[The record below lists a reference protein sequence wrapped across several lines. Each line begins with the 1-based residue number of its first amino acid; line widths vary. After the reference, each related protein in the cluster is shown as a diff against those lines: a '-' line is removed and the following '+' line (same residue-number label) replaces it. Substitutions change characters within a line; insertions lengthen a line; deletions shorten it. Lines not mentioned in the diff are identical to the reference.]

1 MENIADK
8 YLVKKY
14 QEKQSTNYVQ
24 NVDSTEEKYSNSDKK
39 VIEIELD
46 KLISYRKQQ
55 PFSMYSE
62 SKKQEVKE
70 SIEKFGVLNPIIV
83 RPIEN
88 DQYEIIAGHNRVEI
102 SKELGKTTIPTIIMN
117 VNDEV
122 ATLIMIDTNLCGR
135 DDISPIDKGKA
146 YKLKLETIKK
156 IRQQSLENKE
166 IQTFSHNWE
175 KYSIDKLMEESNES
189 KSKIYRYISL
199 TSLILEFQKLV
210 TDGEMSVTVASEI
223 AALNEE
229 QQEILYTVLDD
240 KRKKLKVAEI
250 QKLKNLQEFTYNNIV
265 NVLENKKVKTVKF
278 TGKLNKKITNKYKD
292 KFSNDN
298 DFTTL
303 IDKLLEEYFSERE
316 ANSITIL

>member
-8 YLVKKY
+8 YLVKKF
-14 QEKQSTNYVQ
+14 QEKQSTNREE
-24 NVDSTEEKYSNSDKK
+24 NVDKEDIKSKSDDKK
-39 VIEIELD
+39 IIEMEIN
-46 KLISYRKQQ
+46 KLVGYRKQQ

-88 DQYEIIAGHNRVEI
+88 GQYEIIAGHNRVEI

-117 VNDEV
+117 VNDEI

-135 DDISPIDKGKA
+135 DDISPIDKGRA

-156 IRQQSLENKE
+156 IRQQTLENKDV
-166 IQTFSHNWE
+166 QDFSQNWE
-175 KYSIDKLMEESNES
+175 KYSIDKLMDESNES
-189 KSKIYRYISL
+189 KSQIYRYISL
-199 TSLILEFQKLV
+199 TLLTLEFQKLV
-210 TDGEMSVTVASEI
+210 TNGVMPVSVASEV
-223 AALNEE
+223 ATLNEE

-240 KRKKLKVAEI
+240 KKRKLKVAEI
-250 QKLKNLQEFTYNNIV
+250 QKIKNLQEFTYNNIV
-265 NVLENKKVKTVKF
+265 NVLENQKVKTVKF
-278 TGKLNKKITNKYKD
+278 TGKLNKKIANKYKD

-298 DFTTL
+298 DFTNL
-303 IDKLLEEYFSERE
+303 IDKLLEEYFIRE
-316 ANSITIL
+316 EQTL

>member
-8 YLVKKY
+8 YLVKKF
-14 QEKQSTNYVQ
+14 QDKQSTN
-24 NVDSTEEKYSNSDKK
+24 NVDNVDNREEKDSNSAKK
-39 VIEIELD
+39 IIEMEIN

-62 SKKQEVKE
+62 SKRQEVKE

-83 RPIEN
+83 RPVEN
-88 DQYEIIAGHNRVEI
+88 GQYEIIAGHNRVEI
-102 SKELGKTTIPTIIMN
+102 SKELGKITIPTIIMN
-117 VNDEV
+117 VNDEI

-135 DDISPIDKGKA
+135 DDISPIDKGRA

-156 IRQQSLENKE
+156 IRQQALENKDSQE
-166 IQTFSHNWE
+166 ISQVWE

-189 KSKIYRYISL
+189 KSQIYRYISL

-210 TDGEMSVTVASEI
+210 TDGAMSISVASEV
-223 AALNEE
+223 ATLDEE

-250 QKLKNLQEFTYNNIV
+250 QKIKNLQDFTYNNIV
-265 NVLENKKVKTVKF
+265 DVLENKKVKTIKF
-278 TGKLNKKITNKYKD
+278 TGKLNKKIANKYKD

-298 DFTTL
+298 DFTNL
-303 IDKLLEEYFSERE
+303 IDEYFIRE
-316 ANSITIL
+316 EQTL

>member
-8 YLVKKY
+8 YLVKKF
-14 QEKQSTNYVQ
+14 QDKQSTN
-24 NVDSTEEKYSNSDKK
+24 NVDNVDNREEKDSNSAKK
-39 VIEIELD
+39 IIEMEID

-62 SKKQEVKE
+62 SKRQEVKE

-83 RPIEN
+83 RPVEN
-88 DQYEIIAGHNRVEI
+88 GQYEIIAGHNRVEI
-102 SKELGKTTIPTIIMN
+102 SKELGKITIPTIIMN
-117 VNDEV
+117 VNDEI

-135 DDISPIDKGKA
+135 DDISPIDKGRA

-156 IRQQSLENKE
+156 IRQQALENKDSQE
-166 IQTFSHNWE
+166 ISQVWE

-189 KSKIYRYISL
+189 KSQIYRYISL

-210 TDGEMSVTVASEI
+210 TDGAMSISVASEV
-223 AALNEE
+223 ATLDEE

-250 QKLKNLQEFTYNNIV
+250 QKIKNLQDFTYNNIV
-265 NVLENKKVKTVKF
+265 DVLENKKVKTIKF
-278 TGKLNKKITNKYKD
+278 TGKLNKKIANKYKD

-298 DFTTL
+298 DFTNL
-303 IDKLLEEYFSERE
+303 IDKLLEEYFIRE
-316 ANSITIL
+316 EQTL